1 VVAVRRSGFDAVV
14 ISVRTPTHER
24 NFRLRSSPP
33 HTPKFTPPPASDE
46 AHAPTPCHA
55 RGGRNVTFGSGGSC
69 TAQPTS
75 DDQVLKVKAI
85 IVFLYYST
93 VLWCRLWCRL

>member
-1 VVAVRRSGFDAVV
+1 MVAVRRSGFDAVV

-55 RGGRNVTFGSGGSC
+55 RGGRNVTFSSGGSSC

-75 DDQVLKVKAI
+75 DDQVPKVKAI

-93 VLWCRLWCRL
+93 VLWCRL